1 MFPLLWSEKYLLS
14 PDRADSSLLAVY
26 VLLEDL
32 RQPSVFILSHYDKIA
47 VHEA

>member
-1 MFPLLWSEKYLLS
+1 MCFLLLWSEKYLLS
-14 PDRADSSLLAVY
+14 PDVRTVLLAVY